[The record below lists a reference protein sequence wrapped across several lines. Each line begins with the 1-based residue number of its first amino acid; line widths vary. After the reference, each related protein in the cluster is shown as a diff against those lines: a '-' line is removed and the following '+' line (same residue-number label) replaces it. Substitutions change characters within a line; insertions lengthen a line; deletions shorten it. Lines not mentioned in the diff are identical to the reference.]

1 MQPFLS
7 VSQVSVLCIVY
18 NVPAVF
24 VLILLGDFL
33 YIVVYIQNIFGI
45 VPFHCQS
52 CPAAVYFYILNISY
66 LYVRSLK
73 CSGTISLNGFLG
85 LKDYFI
91 ICLSGS
97 STVSW
102 LWQSWMSF
110 KLFLHIITAL
120 EFGKNILIAPR
131 QHWCSCSPRL
141 LLFCVALHHIAWHD
155 LLLIAFRS
163 TGCCSTCADK
173 NAKFLMAS
181 RAWVWLRANAAPL
194 GVCTPVVGVFASY
207 AWNATETHRMARQ
220 IRRGHFQPKAPVD
233 YDHRFCLF
241 DRYMM
246 EKARMVGLVG
256 LKSTG
261 KSSTLSHFLREKP
274 NPFYLSLTD
283 GNVYDAMYDQMK
295 DSVLRLP
302 FFAHH
307 LRWDAGKNSK
317 KIVIEVFELVQ
328 EQTGSRCRWGWMWC
342 WTPRHCL

>member
-1 MQPFLS
+1 
-7 VSQVSVLCIVY
+7 
-18 NVPAVF
+18 
-24 VLILLGDFL
+24 
-33 YIVVYIQNIFGI
+33 
-45 VPFHCQS
+45 
-52 CPAAVYFYILNISY
+52 
-66 LYVRSLK
+66 
-73 CSGTISLNGFLG
+73 
-85 LKDYFI
+85 
-91 ICLSGS
+91 
-97 STVSW
+97 
-102 LWQSWMSF
+102 
-110 KLFLHIITAL
+110 
-120 EFGKNILIAPR
+120 
-131 QHWCSCSPRL
+131 
-141 LLFCVALHHIAWHD
+141 
-155 LLLIAFRS
+155 
-163 TGCCSTCADK
+163 
-173 NAKFLMAS
+173 MAS
-181 RAWVWLRANAAPL
+181 RAWAWLRANAAPL

-342 WTPRHCL
+342 